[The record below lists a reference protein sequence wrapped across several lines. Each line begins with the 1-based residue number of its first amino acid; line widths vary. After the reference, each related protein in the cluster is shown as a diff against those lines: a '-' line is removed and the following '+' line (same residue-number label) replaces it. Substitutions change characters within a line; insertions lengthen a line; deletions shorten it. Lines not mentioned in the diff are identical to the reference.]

1 MAHSTGDDPLL
12 ALLTTPQ
19 EDLESSPA
27 QRLMSRR
34 TKMTLPTSSRLLKP
48 HVEERVLEKIHKRQK
63 RQQKYYNRGARKL
76 EQLHDGDTVKIQPV
90 HLGQKEWTSAQVLR
104 QVGIRSYEVE
114 ANGQN
119 LIRNRRHLKKFER
132 IEATPNSSMD
142 PAQVTTAKVTQQA
155 EQTQETASTQEQP
168 KPKAAAAEL
177 NGLPD
182 PSPPPQRPLRDGG
195 EERFQTRTRS
205 GRLSVKPGYLK
216 DYVTN

>member
-1 MAHSTGDDPLL
+1 
-12 ALLTTPQ
+12 
-19 EDLESSPA
+19 
-27 QRLMSRR
+27 
-34 TKMTLPTSSRLLKP
+34 
-48 HVEERVLEKIHKRQK
+48 
-63 RQQKYYNRGARKL
+63 
-76 EQLHDGDTVKIQPV
+76 
-90 HLGQKEWTSAQVLR
+90 
-104 QVGIRSYEVE
+104 
-114 ANGQN
+114 
-119 LIRNRRHLKKFER
+119 
-132 IEATPNSSMD
+132 MD
-142 PAQVTTAKVTQQA
+142 PEQVTTAKVTQQA

>member
-90 HLGQKEWTSAQVLR
+90 HLGRKEWTSAQVLR
-104 QVGIRSYEVE
+104 QVGIRSCG
-114 ANGQN
+114 GQWP
-119 LIRNRRHLKKFER
+119 E
-132 IEATPNSSMD
+132 PD
-142 PAQVTTAKVTQQA
+142 
-155 EQTQETASTQEQP
+155 P
-168 KPKAAAAEL
+168 KPKT
-177 NGLPD
+177 P
-182 PSPPPQRPLRDGG
+182 
-195 EERFQTRTRS
+195 EEVR
-205 GRLSVKPGYLK
+205 K
-216 DYVTN
+216 N